1 MNRRKIVIVGGGAAG
16 FAAAITAAR
25 QGCDVQVIEAAE
37 RVGNS
42 IKVTGDGRCNI
53 ANSHTA
59 ADLYWNGSFVERA
72 FSQVSPQDALALLGS
87 CGLMLREEAQ
97 GRLYPLANKSTSVID
112 ALRLSAEREGV
123 REVCGKHAVSLRP
136 KAGAWLLRTEDGESR
151 TFDAVVAACGG
162 TRLPEG
168 FLPDGIQAFPQRPL
182 LGPMKTSTQPLKGL
196 DKVRAKCSVSVGD
209 RTEDGEVTFRSY
221 GISGIAAFNMTRF
234 ARKGDAIRLDFLS
247 HMPREASLLLLEQ
260 RMAALDPCDWLQ
272 LTCGMLL
279 PLVARAVLRQAGL
292 APDSRPRPCDLAA
305 FDRALR
311 GFELEYL
318 GIGDQKLCQV
328 HRGGVRVSQVDPSSM
343 ALIGYP
349 GLHCVGE
356 MLDVDGPC
364 GGYNLH
370 WAWVSGII
378 AGKAVAHD

>member
-1 MNRRKIVIVGGGAAG
+1 MNRRKIAIVGGGAAG

-25 QGCDVQVIEAAE
+25 EGCDVTVVEAAE

-53 ANSHTA
+53 ANSRTSA
-59 ADLYWNGSFVERA
+59 GLYWNGDFVGRA
-72 FSQVSPQDALALLGS
+72 FSRVSPWDALDFLES
-87 CGLMLREEAQ
+87 CGLMLREESQ

-123 REVCGKHAVSLRP
+123 CELCGERVVSLEPR
-136 KAGAWLLRTEDGESR
+136 AGAWRLRTESGWVR

-162 TRLPEG
+162 TKVPEG
-168 FLPDGIQAFPQRPL
+168 FLPDGVRVFPQRPL
-182 LGPMKTSTQPLKGL
+182 LGPMKTSSQALKGL
-196 DKVRAKCSVSVGD
+196 DKVRAKCSVTVGD
-209 RTEDGEVTFRSY
+209 RTEDGEVTFRAY

-234 ARKGDAIRLDFLS
+234 ARKGDTVRLDFLS
-247 HMPREASLLLLEQ
+247 QLGKDTSLPLLE
-260 RMAALDPCDWLQ
+260 RRLHALDPFDWLQ

-279 PLVARAVLRQAGL
+279 PLVARAVLRQAGI
-292 APDSRPRPCDLAA
+292 APDSEPRPCDLPA
-305 FDRALR
+305 FDRVLR

-328 HRGGVRVSQVDPSSM
+328 HRGGVCVSQVDPASM
-343 ALIGYP
+343 GIEGYP
-349 GLHCVGE
+349 GLHCAGE
-356 MLDVDGPC
+356 LLDVDGPC

>member
-1 MNRRKIVIVGGGAAG
+1 MDRRKIAIVGGGAAG
-16 FAAAITAAR
+16 FAAAIAAAR
-25 QGCDVQVIEAAE
+25 EGCDVTVIEVAE
-37 RVGNS
+37 RVGSS

-53 ANSHTA
+53 ANSRTS
-59 ADLYWNGSFVERA
+59 ADLYWNGPFVERA
-72 FSQVSPQDALALLGS
+72 FSRVSPQDAIAFLES

-112 ALRLSAEREGV
+112 ALRLAAEREGV
-123 REVCGKHAVSLRP
+123 REACSKRVISLEP
-136 KAGAWLLRTEDGESR
+136 EAGAWKLHCEDGRVR

-162 TRLPEG
+162 AKIAEG
-168 FLPDGIQAFPQRPL
+168 FLPDGVRSFPQRSL
-182 LGPMKTSTQPLKGL
+182 LGPMKTSTQALKGL
-196 DKVRAKCSVSVGD
+196 DKVRAKCSISVGD
-209 RTEDGEVTFRSY
+209 RIEDGEVTFRTY
-221 GISGIAAFNMTRF
+221 GISGIAAFNMTRY
-234 ARKGDAIRLDFLS
+234 ARQGDTIRLDFLS
-247 HMPREASLLLLEQ
+247 QIDRDASLPLLEQ
-260 RMAALDPCDWLQ
+260 RLRLLDPSDWLQ

-292 APDSRPRPCDLAA
+292 PPEARPRASELAV
-305 FDRALR
+305 FDRVLR

-328 HRGGVRVSQVDPSSM
+328 HRGGVCVSQVDPASM
-343 ALIGYP
+343 VLTNHP
-349 GLHCVGE
+349 GLYCVGE